1 MYTSPYITGVI
12 KSIIIR
18 FMEHVE
24 RMENK
29 TDAYR
34 VLAKKPNGKRTLGTP
49 RGRWEGV
56 VKMNL

>member
-1 MYTSPYITGVI
+1 
-12 KSIIIR
+12 
-18 FMEHVE
+18 MEHVE